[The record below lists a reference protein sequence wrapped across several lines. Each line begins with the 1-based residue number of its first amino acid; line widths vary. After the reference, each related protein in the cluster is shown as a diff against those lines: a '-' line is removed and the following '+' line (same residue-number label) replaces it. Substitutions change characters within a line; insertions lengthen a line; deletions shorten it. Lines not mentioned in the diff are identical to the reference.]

1 MTKNK
6 LDIKH
11 LREKIIKGL
20 ELSFQKLLKQKQAH
34 NGTLIFSEK
43 GEIIKIKAVDLEN

>member
-6 LDIKH
+6 LDIKQ

-20 ELSFQKLLKQKQAH
+20 ELSFQKLLKQKQAQ
-34 NGTLIFSEK
+34 NGTFIFSDNGK
-43 GEIIKIKAVDLEN
+43 IKKIKAVDLKN